1 MRNDISYKEV
11 VELVSDK
18 LDKINNK
25 LDKFIENNN
34 NSHQKLFEE
43 IAAVNIQ
50 ATKTNGS
57 VIRLDSVTD
66 KQDIDIMNINK
77 KVTLNTNSRIKR
89 TTMWALA
96 GSVGGA
102 IVIIADI
109 LIKLLI
115 K

>member
-1 MRNDISYKEV
+1 MKNDVSYKEV
-11 VELVSDK
+11 VELVSNK
-18 LDKINNK
+18 LDKINDK

-34 NSHQKLFEE
+34 NSHQKMFEE
-43 IAAVNIQ
+43 VAEVNIQ

-57 VIRLDSVTD
+57 VIRLNTITD

-102 IVIIADI
+102 IVIVADI